1 MIEIIK
7 DKKDIEE
14 FFSVLKKR
22 GAVNSGNFSDTVKKI
37 VADIEK
43 NGDAALEEYTKKFD
57 NPNFDIKNIEINI
70 DTNIVGIILIVVF
83 KPKMIAV
90 IKNSII

>member
-14 FFSVLKKR
+14 FFKVLKKR

-37 VADIEK
+37 VADVEATAVSGTIIE
-43 NGDAALEEYTKKFD
+43 F
-57 NPNFDIKNIEINI
+57 
-70 DTNIVGIILIVVF
+70 
-83 KPKMIAV
+83 AV
-90 IKNSII
+90 N